1 MNLDGSIALW
11 ATVVAFGAY
20 HGLNPA
26 MGWPLAVASGLS
38 AGRESAVLTALMPL
52 AAGHLIA
59 MAAVLLPFALLSELV
74 AHRQAVQLGAGSLVL
89 LFGVYKLANRRH
101 ARYLARIPPTQLAW
115 WSFSMAMA
123 HGAGLMLVPVAL
135 GLCVAGPAGA
145 DEVSAVDSLL
155 RSNLATAVQVAMVH
169 TSAML
174 ITGVA
179 IAWACYRFLG
189 LQFVRRAWFNLDL
202 LWGASLVLAGGV
214 ACAVAASAPH

>member
-89 LFGVYKLANRRH
+89 LFGVYKLANRRQLQS
-101 ARYLARIPPTQLAW
+101 ARPRPKRKLIILPRLPRNSRKSARLCRR
-115 WSFSMAMA
+115 SKSKFS
-123 HGAGLMLVPVAL
+123 
-135 GLCVAGPAGA
+135 
-145 DEVSAVDSLL
+145 S
-155 RSNLATAVQVAMVH
+155 
-169 TSAML
+169 
-174 ITGVA
+174 
-179 IAWACYRFLG
+179 
-189 LQFVRRAWFNLDL
+189 
-202 LWGASLVLAGGV
+202 
-214 ACAVAASAPH
+214 